1 MSGGQDKH
9 DDAAR
14 PVAIAVVGASA
25 GGLAALRAMFAAMP
39 PDSGVA
45 FVVVQHRSPGNE
57 ALLVD
62 LLAGSTSLPVVP
74 GSDGAALLPD
84 RVLVAPAG
92 MVSSF
97 GDGVL
102 HVGQP
107 VAPGQPA
114 DLPIDHALRSL
125 AEEAGQRA
133 IAVILSGHGSDGAY
147 GLRAVKEAGGIALV
161 QSPSTAEAAGMPG
174 AAIASGAV

>member
-62 LLAGSTSLPVVP
+62 LLAGSTSLPVV
-74 GSDGAALLPD
+74 
-84 RVLVAPAG
+84 
-92 MVSSF
+92 VSWARPY
-97 GDGVL
+97 DYL
-102 HVGQP
+102 
-107 VAPGQPA
+107 
-114 DLPIDHALRSL
+114 
-125 AEEAGQRA
+125 QR
-133 IAVILSGHGSDGAY
+133 
-147 GLRAVKEAGGIALV
+147 
-161 QSPSTAEAAGMPG
+161 
-174 AAIASGAV
+174 